1 MDQEEGVVTDLI
13 VNGMIILAVWLVCLA
28 VVLPVGWVIGK
39 FVRNNYWR

>member
-1 MDQEEGVVTDLI
+1 MIATLF
-13 VNGMIILAVWLVCLA
+13 VNGVIIIAVWLVCMA